1 MALGGSGVGENHSL
15 VASSDCREP
24 QLARAGAG
32 DVLLARASAGDVL
45 LTRASAGDVLMDR
58 VHLRSV
64 EYS

>member
-24 QLARAGAG
+24 QLARDVLLTRAGTG
-32 DVLLARASAGDVL
+32 DVLLARAGV
-45 LTRASAGDVLMDR
+45 GDVLMDR